1 MGGTH
6 DEAFDVPGGPDR
18 RRRFLVQPDRREV
31 TKADRD
37 TLVAHLKKTEAAFL
51 KSIDGVSDAQWTWK
65 SAPDRW
71 SVAETAEHIT
81 KAEDLLRGMVE
92 GMMKTPATPE
102 LLAKTKGKEEMILK
116 TIPDRTKKAQAP
128 EPLVPKGSFATK
140 AALIEAFKAARA
152 KTLAIAG
159 GTDRPARLR
168 ARRACRSARW
178 TPTRRILFLS
188 AHTERHTKQIEEVKA
203 TAGYPAQVAAAV

>member
-1 MGGTH
+1 MKRST
-6 DEAFDVPGGPDR
+6 
-18 RRRFLVQPDRREV
+18 FLAVLIGAIGFSSSLTAGEV
-31 TKADRD
+31 TTADRAR
-37 TLVAHLKKTEAAFL
+37 LVDHLKKTEAAFL
-51 KSIDGVSDAQWTWK
+51 KSIEGVSDAQWTWK

-102 LLAKTKGKEEMILK
+102 FLAKTKGKEEVILAN
-116 TIPDRTKKAQAP
+116 IPDRSKKATAP
-128 EPLVPKGSFATK
+128 EPLVPKGSFASK
-140 AALIEAFKAARA
+140 AALIDAFKAARA

-159 GTDRPARLR
+159 GTTDLR
-168 ARRACRSARW
+168 AYGQAGLPVGEIDAYQGV
-178 TPTRRILFLS
+178 LFLS

-203 TAGYPAQVAAAV
+203 TAGYPAK

>member
-1 MGGTH
+1 MLKRST
-6 DEAFDVPGGPDR
+6 
-18 RRRFLVQPDRREV
+18 FLAALAGAVVFSSSLIAGEV

-37 TLVAHLKKTEAAFL
+37 KLVDHLKKTEAAFL

-81 KAEDLLRGMVE
+81 KAEDMLRGMVE
-92 GMMKTPATPE
+92 GMMKTPAAPD
-102 LLAKTKGKEEMILK
+102 LLAKTKGKEEVILK
-116 TIPDRTKKAQAP
+116 NIPDRSKKATAP
-128 EPLVPKGSFATK
+128 EPLVPKGSFASR

-159 GTDRPARLR
+159 GTTDLR
-168 ARRACRSARW
+168 AYAQPGLPVGDVDAYQFV
-178 TPTRRILFLS
+178 LFLS
-188 AHTERHTKQIEEVKA
+188 AHTERHTKQIDEVKA
-203 TAGYPAQVAAAV
+203 TAGYPAK

>member
-1 MGGTH
+1 MLKRST
-6 DEAFDVPGGPDR
+6 
-18 RRRFLVQPDRREV
+18 FLAALAGAVVFSSSLIAGEV

-37 TLVAHLKKTEAAFL
+37 KLVDHLKKTEAAFL

-81 KAEDLLRGMVE
+81 KAEDMLRGMVE
-92 GMMKTPATPE
+92 GMMKTPAAPD
-102 LLAKTKGKEEMILK
+102 LLAKTRGKEEVILK
-116 TIPDRTKKAQAP
+116 NIPDRSKKATAP
-128 EPLVPKGSFATK
+128 EPLVPKGSFASR

-159 GTDRPARLR
+159 GTTDLR
-168 ARRACRSARW
+168 AYAQPGLPVGEVDAYQFV
-178 TPTRRILFLS
+178 LFLS
-188 AHTERHTKQIEEVKA
+188 AHTERHTKQIDEVKA
-203 TAGYPAQVAAAV
+203 TAGYPAK

>member
-1 MGGTH
+1 MKRST
-6 DEAFDVPGGPDR
+6 
-18 RRRFLVQPDRREV
+18 FLAALIGAVVFSSSLTAGEV

-37 TLVAHLKKTEAAFL
+37 ALVAHLKKTEAAFL
-51 KSIDGVSDAQWTWK
+51 QSIDGVSDAQWTWK
-65 SAPDRW
+65 AAPDRW

-92 GMMKTPATPE
+92 GMMKAPAAPE

-116 TIPDRTKKAQAP
+116 AIPDRTQKFQAP
-128 EPLVPKGSFATK
+128 EPLVPKGTFANK

-159 GTDRPARLR
+159 GTSDLR
-168 ARRACRSARW
+168 AYGQAGLPIGEVDAYQA
-178 TPTRRILFLS
+178 TLFLS
-188 AHTERHTKQIEEVKA
+188 AHTERHTKQIDEVKA
-203 TAGYPAQVAAAV
+203 TAGYPAK